1 MGYYRFLLATFV
13 ALSHTN
19 LYMPINLGVSS
30 VIVFYFISGYLISI
44 SYENF
49 KIKTNYS
56 KTNFYIDRILRLFPS
71 YILVF
76 FITLIFFLIFDLDN
90 ATNLMID
97 NERFFNL
104 QIFKEMLMIPNSFA
118 FLTTSSSSNIIPP
131 GWSLGVEMQFYFLL
145 PFLVLLKIKKRMV
158 LLILLVFLHLLALLN
173 SNYLFDYITFCD
185 ALLNEGKCWIVL
197 NELYRF
203 EILNSHI
210 SDIFGYRSILF
221 TLAVFLFGNIC
232 YECFIKG
239 NKYKY
244 FIYLIVFIYVFS
256 FFIFLVGDLLN
267 NKHTIEVLIAAIVL
281 IPLSFNLLEKIRKRK
296 TISWLDSFFG
306 KLAYPVFLSHFLAIW
321 TIEII
326 IIDSNDQYKIPLI
339 MTVCFIYS
347 LGIMYFQNFVDKFRY
362 KVRGFKRTT
371 KDYLKT

>member
-1 MGYYRFLLATFV
+1 MGYYRFLLATLV

-76 FITLIFFLIFDLDN
+76 FITLIFFLIFNLDN
-90 ATNLMID
+90 ATNRMID
-97 NERFFNL
+97 NEGFFNL

-118 FLTTSSSSNIIPP
+118 FLTSSSSSNIIPP

-145 PFLVLLKIKKRMV
+145 PFLVLLEIKKRMV

-185 ALLNEGKCWIVL
+185 ALLNEGKCWIIL

-221 TLAVFLFGNIC
+221 TLAIFLFGNIC

-244 FIYLIVFIYVFS
+244 FIYLIVFIYILS
-256 FFIFLVGDLLN
+256 FFIFLLGDLLK

-306 KLAYPVFLSHFLAIW
+306 KLAYPIFLSHFLAIW

-371 KDYLKT
+371 KDFLKT

>member
-56 KTNFYIDRILRLFPS
+56 KTNFYIDRILRLLPS

-296 TISWLDSFFG
+296 TISWLYSFFG

>member
-256 FFIFLVGDLLN
+256 FFIFLVGDLLK